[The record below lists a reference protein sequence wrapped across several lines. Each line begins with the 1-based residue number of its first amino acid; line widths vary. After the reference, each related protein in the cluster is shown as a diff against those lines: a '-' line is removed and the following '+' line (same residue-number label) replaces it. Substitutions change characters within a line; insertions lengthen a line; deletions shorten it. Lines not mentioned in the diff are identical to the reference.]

1 MLRLRQGKAD
11 HQLRAEGNR
20 KRGGAGGKRKG
31 AKERERGEKGHTNGD
46 GEKAG
51 EKEDQADGPVTR
63 RSEQTQA
70 GEPLNGAQK
79 LEIKPLQ

>member
-20 KRGGAGGKRKG
+20 KRGGRA
-31 AKERERGEKGHTNGD
+31 ERERGRKRERREKGHMNGD